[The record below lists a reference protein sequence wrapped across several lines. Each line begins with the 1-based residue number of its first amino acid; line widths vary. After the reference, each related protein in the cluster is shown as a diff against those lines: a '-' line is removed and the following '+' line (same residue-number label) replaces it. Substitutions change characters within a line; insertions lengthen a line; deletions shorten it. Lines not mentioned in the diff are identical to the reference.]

1 MNASHLKIAF
11 FFALLILCG
20 YMALIIVGDK
30 GLRDLNAAKQKLSIL
45 EAENAVLQQKNVELH
60 RQIKRMKE
68 DPEFVENIAR
78 EKLKMI
84 GKDEIV
90 FKFKK
95 EEKK

>member
-20 YMALIIVGDK
+20 YMVLIIVGDK
-30 GLRDLNAAKQKLSIL
+30 GLRDLNAAKQELSIL
-45 EAENAVLQQKNVELH
+45 KTENEVLQQKNFEMH
-60 RQIKRMKE
+60 RKIKRMKE
-68 DPEFVENIAR
+68 DPEFMENIAR
-78 EKLKMI
+78 GKLKMI

-95 EEKK
+95 EKK